1 MAYLIDT
8 DIIVYSIKG
17 NLKVQQRFR
26 EKEAIPKAISI
37 ITYGELL
44 YGAKK
49 SSQPEKNA
57 AIVYRLAEIFPVVG
71 ITRSVIEAFAEIKR
85 SLEIRGERLADLD
98 LLIASTALSLN
109 YTLVTNNTQHFQRI
123 KGLKLENWIE

>member
-8 DIIVYSIKG
+8 DIIIYSIKG
-17 NLKVQQRFR
+17 NPKVQQSFR
-26 EKEAIPKAISI
+26 EKESIPKAISI

-49 SSQPEKNA
+49 STQPEKNT
-57 AIVYRLAEIFPVVG
+57 AIVYRLAEIFPIVG
-71 ITRSVIEAFAEIKR
+71 ITRSVIEAFADIKR
-85 SLEIRGERLADLD
+85 LLEIRGERLADLD

-123 KGLKLENWIE
+123 KGLKLENWMK